1 LLNKLIKEYPKI
13 NFGFIIGQD
22 NADTIHKWINYK
34 ELIEKTSFCVF
45 SRNDKKCLQNW
56 YMKKPHSFIRKDLNI
71 SSTMVRNK
79 IEKNKSI
86 SGLVLPQIEE
96 YIKKNDLYIHSIS

>member
-1 LLNKLIKEYPKI
+1 
-13 NFGFIIGQD
+13 
-22 NADTIHKWINYK
+22 
-34 ELIEKTSFCVF
+34 
-45 SRNDKKCLQNW
+45 
-56 YMKKPHSFIRKDLNI
+56 MKKPHSFIRKDLNI